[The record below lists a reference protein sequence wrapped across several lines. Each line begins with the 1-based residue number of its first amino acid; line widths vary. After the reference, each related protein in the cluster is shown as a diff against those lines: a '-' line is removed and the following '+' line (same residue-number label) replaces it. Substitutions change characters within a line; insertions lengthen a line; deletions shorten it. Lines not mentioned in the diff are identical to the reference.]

1 MRNEHHNKDY
11 FSKDGIII
19 ITMEDN
25 NSFILDN
32 ESDADISKSD
42 YITIMNCNKT
52 KEKILFKNIFFA
64 PERIKRLAN
73 TN

>member
-25 NSFILDN
+25 NSFILDI

-42 YITIMNCNKT
+42 YITIMTCNKT
-52 KEKILFKNIFFA
+52 K
-64 PERIKRLAN
+64 
-73 TN
+73 